1 MKEPEFQCIL
11 KIEFENNFD
20 LDEITK
26 VLDVKPHYCI
36 SYEKSGYTKISKDKL
51 SGAWWYAY
59 PSLYDYKTSWS
70 VNQMLKN
77 LFSCF
82 SEEKF
87 YALKEIVKKQN
98 GKIVLTINIYFYH
111 DSLPELCFNGEVM
124 RIINNLDADI
134 EININEDNEE

>member
-59 PSLYDYKTSWS
+59 PSLPPIAIHKWFASARVYTHKPRYF
-70 VNQMLKN
+70 Q
-77 LFSCF
+77 
-82 SEEKF
+82 SEYPKE
-87 YALKEIVKKQN
+87 KEIALIHV
-98 GKIVLTINIYFYH
+98 
-111 DSLPELCFNGEVM
+111 
-124 RIINNLDADI
+124 
-134 EININEDNEE
+134 